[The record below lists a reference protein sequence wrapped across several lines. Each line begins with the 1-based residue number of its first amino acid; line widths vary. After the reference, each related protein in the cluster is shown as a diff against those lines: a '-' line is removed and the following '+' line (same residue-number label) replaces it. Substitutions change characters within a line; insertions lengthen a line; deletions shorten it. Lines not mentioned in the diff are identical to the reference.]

1 MSLST
6 FLAYLT
12 FVTVVAAAA
21 VGGLMWLLPAARTH
35 LYFAVGVVVAFIAL
49 CFGLFLTGRRAA
61 VSTSKH
67 LFTQLV
73 MGSVFG
79 KMLGALAFLL
89 IYREEAKPENA
100 WYVGIFLILY
110 ALYTVFEV
118 WFMTRLAKS

>member
-1 MSLST
+1 MRLST
-6 FLAYLT
+6 FLAYLAL
-12 FVTVVAAAA
+12 VTAIAAAG
-21 VGGLMWLLPAARTH
+21 VGALMWLLPTTRTH
-35 LYFAVGVVVAFIAL
+35 LYFAMGVMVAFIAL
-49 CFGLFLTGRRAA
+49 CIGLFLTGKRAA

-73 MGSVFG
+73 IGSVFG
-79 KMLGALAFLL
+79 KMLGSLAFLL

-100 WYVGIFLILY
+100 WYVGIFLLIY